1 MHKYTLPL
9 LLVVLAATVGDTR
22 AADWSNWRG
31 PQHNGTAAD
40 KNLPDAF
47 SSDPADNNNLLWRAE
62 VGGRTTPIVQGGHVY
77 FLTKAGDDNLHLQER
92 VVCLDEKTGKV
103 LWEHKDNVFFTDVV
117 GERLGWTSMAGDPET
132 GYVYAHGTQG
142 FLTCYDK
149 DGKQIWRHSLTEEYG
164 RISGYG
170 GRISSPIVDG
180 DLVIL
185 SMVSSNWGD
194 QAIGRTRFVAFNK
207 KNGAVVWW
215 ASTGF
220 RPKNTYS
227 SVPMTAT
234 INGERLVIGGGGDG
248 GVHAFKAATGEHVW
262 SYIFGNEDVNIS
274 AVVDGSRVYIG
285 HGDVNTSG
293 DLQGRVICL
302 DASKVKDGQ
311 PELVW
316 QRDGIKAKF
325 ASPIFNK
332 GRLYIC
338 NDSGFLYCLNAD
350 DGKTI
355 WQLKYGK
362 STKGSPVLADG
373 KIYIGET
380 DKHFYIFELQ
390 PGNQKPKLLHD
401 EELGS
406 GVNGSPA
413 VVNGHVYFMA
423 TNHTYCVGKKDA
435 QGAPQQ
441 APPAEPIA
449 KADASAKPAHIQVQ
463 STDVVLFPGQS
474 VELKAVAFDAKG
486 RLIGPVKVDWSLA
499 GPLPPEGV
507 TPPPGSPPPPPLK
520 GELSDKNGET
530 TKLTVSKAPP
540 PGQFGRVLAKLGDLT
555 GEARV
560 RVAPTLPLAADFSK
574 VPEKRIPGG
583 WTNTQGKFEVVNL
596 EGRLVLQKTAV
607 NPSPLVARANAYLSV
622 PNSSGYTIEAEVRG
636 DEMRGDLPDMGVIA
650 CRYHLFLYGKGQQ
663 LRLVSWDAV
672 PRIDN
677 TIVFPWKAGAWYHMK
692 LTTEV
697 QGDTTVVRGKVWPKG
712 SDEPK
717 DWLVEVKDPIGN
729 KEGSPGLY
737 GNALSVEGPEKP
749 GTPIYYDNVKVTSNK
764 K

>member
-1 MHKYTLPL
+1 MRKYTLL
-9 LLVVLAATVGDTR
+9 LLLLLLGSLAP
-22 AADWSNWRG
+22 AADWSEWRG
-31 PQHNGTAAD
+31 PNGNGTAPD
-40 KNLPDAF
+40 KDLPDTWSADTKDNVVWQ
-47 SSDPADNNNLLWRAE
+47 SDI
-62 VGGRTTPIVQGGHVY
+62 GGRTTPIIQGGHVY
-77 FLTKAGDDNLHLQER
+77 FLTKAGNDDLHLQER
-92 VVCLDEKTGKV
+92 VVCLDEKDGKL
-103 LWEHKDNVFFTDVV
+103 LWDHKDNVFFTDVV
-117 GERLGWTSMAGDPET
+117 GDRLGWTSMAGDPET

-142 FLTCYDK
+142 FLTCYDGK
-149 DGKQIWRHSLTEEYG
+149 DGKTIWRHSLTEEYG

-227 SVPMTAT
+227 SVPVVAT

-248 GVHAFKAATGEHVW
+248 GVHAFKVATGEHVW

-274 AVVDGSRVYIG
+274 PVVDGSRVYIG
-285 HGDVNTSG
+285 HGDVNTTG
-293 DLQGRVICL
+293 DLQGRVVCV
-302 DASKVKDGQ
+302 DAAKVKDGQ

-316 QRDGIKAKF
+316 KRDGLKAKF
-325 ASPIFNK
+325 ASPVFDK

-338 NDSGFLYCLNAD
+338 NEAGFLYCLNAE

-380 DKHFYIFELQ
+380 DQHFYIYQL
-390 PGNQKPKLLHD
+390 PTGNEKPKLLHD
-401 EELGS
+401 EELS
-406 GVNGSPA
+406 GDVNGSPA
-413 VVNGHVYFMA
+413 VVNGHVYFMS
-423 TNHTYCVGKKDA
+423 TDHTYCLGKKDA
-435 QGAPQQ
+435 KGGAGNI
-441 APPAEPIA
+441 APAAADKAPAN
-449 KADASAKPAHIQVQ
+449 AKPAHVQVL
-463 STDVVLFPGQS
+463 SADVVLHPGDS
-474 VELKAVAFDAKG
+474 VELKAVAFDDKG
-486 RLIGPVKVDWSLA
+486 RLIGPVKVEWSLA

-507 TPPPGSPPPPPLK
+507 TPPAGSSPPPLK
-520 GELSDKNGET
+520 GELSATTGET
-530 TKLTVSKAPP
+530 TKLTVSQAPP

-583 WTNTQGKFEVVNL
+583 WANTQGKFEVVKL
-596 EGRLVLQKTAV
+596 GQQMVLQKTAV
-607 NPSPLVARANAYLSV
+607 NPSPLVARANAYISLPTLS
-622 PNSSGYTIEAEVRG
+622 NYTIEADVRG
-636 DEMRGDLPDMGVIA
+636 DEVRGDLPDIGVIA
-650 CRYHLFLYGKGQQ
+650 CRYHLLLEGTGQK
-663 LRLVSWDAV
+663 LRLTSWDAV
-672 PRIDN
+672 PRVNN
-677 TIVFPWKAGAWYHMK
+677 TIVFPWKSGAWYHMK

-697 QGDTTVVRGKVWPKG
+697 QGDKTIARGKVWPKG
-712 SDEPK
+712 DAEPK
-717 DWLVEVKDPIGN
+717 DWTVEVTDPIGN

-749 GTPIYYDNVKVTSNK
+749 GTPIYYDNVKVTPNK
-764 K
+764 